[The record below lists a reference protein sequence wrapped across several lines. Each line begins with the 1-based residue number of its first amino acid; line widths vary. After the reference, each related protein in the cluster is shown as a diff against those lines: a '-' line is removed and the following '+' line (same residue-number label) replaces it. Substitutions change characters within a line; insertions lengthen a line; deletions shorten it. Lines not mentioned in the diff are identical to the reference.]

1 MSRPLKML
9 DRVLFSLIGLLMAVM
24 VVDVTIQVVFRYVV
38 HDSPVWTEELA
49 RYVFAW
55 QIYLATGL
63 AFGRGS
69 HILVDAVML
78 LVRGPAQR
86 FLMIAGNAVTLV
98 FLVVLVW
105 QGTNMALVT
114 SDTYT
119 AAMVL
124 NMGLVYAAL
133 PVTAAIGALY
143 QLARL
148 VQLIRGVFPETGA
161 DQPLVVD

>member
-9 DRVLFSLIGLLMAVM
+9 DRVLFSLVGLLMAVM

-86 FLMIAGNAVTLV
+86 LLMIAGNAVTLV

-119 AAMVL
+119 AAMYSTWAWYTRRCPL
-124 NMGLVYAAL
+124 LRPLGLCTNW
-133 PVTAAIGALY
+133 P
-143 QLARL
+143 
-148 VQLIRGVFPETGA
+148 
-161 DQPLVVD
+161 DWSS